1 MNRPGVQLRKSA
13 QQPKSVL
20 PTLEY
25 GATNNTIAFE
35 GGIAMDDLTNR
46 QLQEYLDERKSLSA
60 AYILWGMLGPFGA
73 HRFYLEKTGSA
84 VAMLILTLTVIGIIV
99 TLIWWIVDAVLTV
112 GMVKDMNKEILYDI
126 TG

>member
-1 MNRPGVQLRKSA
+1 
-13 QQPKSVL
+13 
-20 PTLEY
+20 
-25 GATNNTIAFE
+25 
-35 GGIAMDDLTNR
+35 MDDLTNR
-46 QLQEYLDERKSLSA
+46 QLQEYLDERKSLSS